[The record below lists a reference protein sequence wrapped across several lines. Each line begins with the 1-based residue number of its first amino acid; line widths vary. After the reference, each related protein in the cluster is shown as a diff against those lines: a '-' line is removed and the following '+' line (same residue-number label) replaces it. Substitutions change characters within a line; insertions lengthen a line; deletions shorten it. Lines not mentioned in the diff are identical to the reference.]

1 MELLEKQKVIAY
13 LNEMPEHFSAE
24 EMIEHIF
31 LLSKI
36 ERGLRD
42 VQEGRIIPHDEVV
55 AKFKKWQQR

>member
-13 LNEMPEHFSAE
+13 INEMPEQFSAE
-24 EMIEHIF
+24 EMIERIF

-42 VQEGRIIPHDEVV
+42 VEEGRVVPHDEVV
-55 AKFKKWQQR
+55 AKFRKWQQR

>member
-13 LNEMPEHFSAE
+13 INEMPEQFSAE
-24 EMIEHIF
+24 EMVERIF

-42 VQEGRIIPHDEVV
+42 VDEGRVTLHDDVV
-55 AKFKKWQQR
+55 AKFRQWQQR